1 MLSMRLLRRGAQF
14 IAQDHGARCRC
25 HDLCSVDH
33 TLVGK
38 RLLALCR
45 ELPLMTEVWIEKSV
59 IIIETQKQKHKT
71 KENKKNK
78 NIKMYKQ

>member
-1 MLSMRLLRRGAQF
+1 
-14 IAQDHGARCRC
+14 
-25 HDLCSVDH
+25 
-33 TLVGK
+33 VGK